1 MNNALSKITFR
12 GKTILVTGCAGFI
25 GWKVSQ
31 LLLEMNKHVI
41 GVDNINNYYDPALK
55 QWRLKTLKTYPDFS
69 FYKVDIS
76 DYKKLK
82 KIFLENKID
91 AVINLAA
98 RAGVRASVEDPWVY
112 LDTNTKGTLNLLECC
127 KDHKVKKF
135 VLASTSSLYASLD
148 MPFKETSK
156 TDTPLAPYSATKK
169 GAEALCHAYHYLYG
183 IDITVLRYF
192 TVYGPAGRP
201 DMSIFKFVKN
211 MDAGKPI
218 PLFGDGTQTRDFT
231 YIDDIAD
238 GTIRAL
244 KPVGYEIINL
254 GSDHPVKLNYVI
266 GLLEKHLGKKAKIKR
281 FKLHPAD
288 VTATWANIDKAEK
301 MLGWK
306 PRMSLEQGVEN
317 TVRWFLENK
326 KFLTSLKWKD

>member
-1 MNNALSKITFR
+1 MGKKSAEKKFT

-31 LLLEMNKHVI
+31 QLLEMNKKVVGI
-41 GVDNINNYYDPALK
+41 DNLNDYYDPALK
-55 QWRLKTLKTYPDFS
+55 KWRLKSLKNHPNFSNYRADIGDFA
-69 FYKVDIS
+69 
-76 DYKKLK
+76 KLK
-82 KIFLENKID
+82 KVFDKQKID

-112 LDTNTKGTLNLLECC
+112 LETNTKGTLNLLECC
-127 KDHKVKKF
+127 KSNKVKKF
-135 VLASTSSLYASLD
+135 ILASTSSIYASLE

-169 GAEALCHAYHYLYG
+169 GAEAMCHAYHYLHG
-183 IDITVLRYF
+183 MDISILRYF

-201 DMSIFKFVKN
+201 DMSVFKFLRS
-211 MDAGKPI
+211 MDSGKPI
-218 PLFGDGTQTRDFT
+218 PLYGDGSQTRDFT

-244 KPVGYEIINL
+244 RPVGYEVFNL

-266 GLLEKHLGKKAKIKR
+266 GLLEKYLGKKAKIKR
-281 FKLHPAD
+281 YKLHPAD
-288 VTATWANIDKAEK
+288 VTATWADIEK
-301 MLGWK
+301 SKKVLGWK
-306 PRMSLEQGVEN
+306 PAIPLEKGIEETVKWFVEN
-317 TVRWFLENK
+317 IDLVRKLQWV
-326 KFLTSLKWKD
+326 D

>member
-1 MNNALSKITFR
+1 MKN
-12 GKTILVTGCAGFI
+12 ILVTGCAGFI

-31 LLLEMNKHVI
+31 QLLEMNKKVI
-41 GVDNINNYYDPALK
+41 GIDNINNYYDPALK
-55 QWRLKTLKTYPDFS
+55 KWRLNTLKNKNNFS
-69 FYKVDIS
+69 FYRLDIAN
-76 DYKKLK
+76 YKKLK
-82 KIFLENKID
+82 NVFARNKID

-98 RAGVRASVEDPWVY
+98 RAGVRASVENPWIY

-127 KDHKVKKF
+127 KDYKIKKF
-135 VLASTSSLYASLD
+135 ILASTSSLYASLD

-169 GAEALCHAYHYLYG
+169 GAEALCYSYHYLYNLDIG
-183 IDITVLRYF
+183 ILRYF

-218 PLFGDGTQTRDFT
+218 PVFGDGNQTRDFT

-244 KPVGYEIINL
+244 KLGGYEIINL
-254 GSDHPVKLNYVI
+254 GGDHPVKLNYVI
-266 GLLEKHLGKKAKIKR
+266 KLLEKNLGKKAKIKR
-281 FKLHPAD
+281 LKRHPAD
-288 VTATWANIDKAEK
+288 VTATWAHIEKAK
-301 MLGWK
+301 KLLGWK
-306 PRMSLEQGVEN
+306 PKMPLEQGIEN
-317 TVRWFLENK
+317 TVRWFFENK
-326 KFLTSLKWKD
+326 KFLKSLKWKD